1 MIARRPSGRR
11 MASPR
16 RCWIPRGGSSARRS
30 WEATPANSSRSGPWP
45 SPPGSRSVQWPG
57 SSRRIRRLG
66 RSTSAWPAA
75 TTRRGSSATA
85 CAGLFAS
92 SPDWAEWM
100 GFAPGQR
107 NLLTDVAGIH
117 VGHAD
122 SERVRSG
129 TTVVVGE
136 RGVVAGCDVRGGAP
150 GTRETDCLRPGN
162 LVGRL
167 HAVVLSGGSVF
178 GLGGGRC
185 RRGAPVRCRHR
196 APARAR
202 DAGDSD
208 CRRGGDL
215 RPLQWRR
222 EGLGDRAALC
232 GLRRCRAG
240 IGLGGVCSRSGRG
253 RARGNG
259 RKPPGRYRV
268 GIPGA

>member
-1 MIARRPSGRR
+1 
-11 MASPR
+11 
-16 RCWIPRGGSSARRS
+16 
-30 WEATPANSSRSGPWP
+30 
-45 SPPGSRSVQWPG
+45 
-57 SSRRIRRLG
+57 
-66 RSTSAWPAA
+66 
-75 TTRRGSSATA
+75 
-85 CAGLFAS
+85 
-92 SPDWAEWM
+92 M

-178 GLGGGRC
+178 GLGAADAVAARLSAAGTGLRLERGTPAIPIVGAAVIYDLSNGGEK
-185 RRGAPVRCRHR
+185 
-196 APARAR
+196 
-202 DAGDSD
+202 DM
-208 CRRGGDL
+208 
-215 RPLQWRR
+215 
-222 EGLGDRAALC
+222 GDRAALC